1 MKIYMKRKGCCEKMK
16 GHMNEYMREVEGH
29 FEKLAALIFK
39 QYTMTNKSEI
49 STDGGFYFET
59 KSSVCVAFLVC

>member
-39 QYTMTNKSEI
+39 QYTMKNMSET
-49 STDGGFYFET
+49 STYWGMLF
-59 KSSVCVAFLVC
+59 